1 MTDAVYKSVII
12 FIIMN
17 FVLFLII
24 IIASGIDTTKGRG
37 FLYKKICDII
47 VIIFQYLILISMY
60 PVINFVNEYI
70 GRWTI
75 IVTLVNI
82 VYIFKLGC
90 SQLLLLRYSIPD
102 VKDTET
108 FIMIISIFVQVFIM
122 IAGLYFCLYMIN
134 SGWFNINSDYT
145 NNMWKLGF
153 EFIYFT
159 FSVTI
164 TYSGSDIEVVGV
176 IPKII
181 QMAHVIFF
189 YFYAGDLLLKI
200 VKKRNEIK

>member
-90 SQLLLLRYSIPD
+90 SQLLFEYSCAMKSHFRKSGNQMTGKWKSSYASLL
-102 VKDTET
+102 
-108 FIMIISIFVQVFIM
+108 
-122 IAGLYFCLYMIN
+122 A
-134 SGWFNINSDYT
+134 
-145 NNMWKLGF
+145 
-153 EFIYFT
+153 
-159 FSVTI
+159 
-164 TYSGSDIEVVGV
+164 
-176 IPKII
+176 
-181 QMAHVIFF
+181 
-189 YFYAGDLLLKI
+189 
-200 VKKRNEIK
+200 